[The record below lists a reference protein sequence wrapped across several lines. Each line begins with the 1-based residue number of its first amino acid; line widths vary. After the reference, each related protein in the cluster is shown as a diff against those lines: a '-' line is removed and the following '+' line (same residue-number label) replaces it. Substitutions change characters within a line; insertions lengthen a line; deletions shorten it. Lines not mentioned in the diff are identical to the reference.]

1 MFILRSPDGEGD
13 PGAGGGATPPPVP
26 GMEGAMNK
34 GGTPPSKT
42 PAFEVPKDYVNEEW
56 AKNIKS
62 PDDLFKQFANTQK
75 LLGKKGVIVPGE
87 KATPEEI
94 SVYHK
99 ALGVPDTEDGYEF
112 TVPEGM
118 QLTDQDKAE
127 EKAVRAL
134 MRKHGIPKKA
144 AEGFV
149 ADYRSQTFEATKA
162 QVEKTKVLDAEFDE
176 YTKSVFGDSKDLKLA
191 EFKEIVRKTLDPK
204 FHALIPKLDNAS
216 AVILAGLVE
225 NIHAK
230 YGKSGSFIS
239 PKGTGSGG
247 GRTQETITQELMQ
260 LHTKY
265 AGSRPHTPQYNEY
278 VTKENVLKQELDAM
292 LSKR

>member
-1 MFILRSPDGEGD
+1 MFILRSPEGDGD
-13 PGAGGGATPPPVP
+13 PGAGGGDQTPP

-34 GGTPPSKT
+34 GGTPP
-42 PAFEVPKDYVNEEW
+42 PASPSFEVPKDYANEEW

-75 LLGKKGVIVPGE
+75 LLGKKGIIVPGE

-94 SVYHK
+94 GAFHK

-112 TVPEGM
+112 GVPEGM
-118 QLTDQDKAE
+118 ELTEQDKAE
-127 EKAVRAL
+127 EKAVRAM

-149 ADYRSQTFEATKA
+149 SEYRSHVFNANKEQLDKVKA
-162 QVEKTKVLDAEFDE
+162 LDTEFDG
-176 YTKSVFGDSKDLKLA
+176 YIKDIFGEAKDAKLA
-191 EFKEIVRKTLDPK
+191 EFKEVVRKTLDPK
-204 FHALIPKLDNAS
+204 FHALIPKMDNAS
-216 AVILAGLVE
+216 AVLLAGLVE
-225 NIHAK
+225 NIHSK
-230 YGKSGSFIS
+230 YGKAGSFIS
-239 PKGTGSGG
+239 PKGGGSGS
-247 GRTQETITQELMQ
+247 GRTQATITQELMA

-278 VTKENVLKQELDAM
+278 VAKENELKQELDAM